1 MPRKLFIE
9 RFAAMKRVS
18 VFLPLVVLLCIS
30 GCDLWSGGSS
40 VPEKVVL
47 GDTTGTLSITGTVQ
61 YLQLEGGFWA
71 IEGRATDTASTETYE
86 PINLPESFEQNGL
99 SVSVR
104 AKQRNDLG
112 SYRMV
117 GPVIEIRSI
126 EPRN

>member
-1 MPRKLFIE
+1 
-9 RFAAMKRVS
+9 MKRVS
-18 VFLPLVVLLCIS
+18 ILLSLIALLCIS

-40 VPEKVVL
+40 TPEKIVL
-47 GDTTGTLSITGTVQ
+47 GDTTGTLTITGTVQ
-61 YLQLEGGFWA
+61 YVQLEGGFWA
-71 IEGRATDTASTETYE
+71 IEGRSADTASTETYE
-86 PINLPESFEQNGL
+86 PINLPESFERSGL
-99 SVSVR
+99 RVGVR